1 MEYTAIIRTLGR
13 AGAKYQAMLD
23 SLAQQTI
30 QPAAIL
36 VYIAEGYALPPE
48 TIGRERYIRC
58 PKGMVA
64 QRALPYDEV
73 DTEWCLFLDDD
84 VALPPD
90 GVRRLYTALV
100 EHEADVVSPD
110 VFPNADRPKKVQL
123 MMALMGKCWPRYLG
137 SRWGYKIMRG
147 GGYSYNAHPRLSVY
161 ESQTNAGPC
170 FMCRKQAMLHIHFE
184 EELWMDKLPYALGED
199 QVMYYKMYRH
209 GYKILTI
216 YDSGIVHLDAGSTVA
231 MSNQREQDML
241 YADFYFKYNFC
252 RRFVQPQARWFLPRW
267 WNTVCFYYAPCI
279 QTFMSW
285 VKGNGNRYIIWHAIG
300 DARKQMEELKITKLS
315 K

>member
-13 AGAKYQAMLD
+13 AGAKYQATLD
-23 SLAQQTI
+23 SLARQTL

-36 VYIAEGYALPPE
+36 VYIAEGYALPAE

-84 VALPPD
+84 VSLPPD
-90 GVRRLYTALV
+90 GVERLYAALT
-100 EHEADVVSPD
+100 EHGADVVSPD
-110 VFPNADRPKKVQL
+110 VFPNADRPKKAQL
-123 MMALMGKCWPRYLG
+123 MMALVGKCRPRYG
-137 SRWGYKIMRG
+137 NSRWGYKIMRG
-147 GGYSYNAHPRLSVY
+147 GGYSYNARPRRSVY

-170 FMCRKQAMLHIHFE
+170 FMCRKQAMLNIHFE

-199 QVMYYKMYRH
+199 QVMYYKMYRR
-209 GYKILTI
+209 GYKILTV

-231 MSNQREQDML
+231 ESNRRERDML

-252 RRFVQPQARWFLPRW
+252 RRFVRPQAKWFLPRW
-267 WNTVCFYYAPCI
+267 WSTVCFYYAPCV
-279 QTFMSW
+279 QTLISR
-285 VKGNGNRYIIWHAIG
+285 VKGNDNRRIIWRAIG
-300 DARKQMEELKITKLS
+300 DARQEMEGL
-315 K
+315 